1 MQGYE
6 KLAALLSS
14 SHGLQI
20 FRRFGTLET
29 KNILYLQAELTIL
42 EAQLKDI
49 MEQDQGEANAGTL
62 EKRDFLNSWLALKK
76 SDQNPAADNTQYKK
90 VMEIRKCL
98 KEYCELTHLFMLE

>member
-20 FRRFGTLET
+20 FRRFGALQT
-29 KNILYLQAELTIL
+29 KNILYLQAELTAL

-49 MEQDQGEANAGTL
+49 MEEDQGEANAGTL

-76 SDQNPAADNTQYKK
+76 SNRPPADNTQYEK

-98 KEYCELTHLFMLE
+98 KEYGELIHPFMLE